1 MSGNL
6 AMKLRVGTQHAHTAA
21 ENVGFTKCFVQ
32 GVIDRNSFAKFLSNL
47 YFVYSELE
55 AGLEHHRHHPLIGRI
70 YFSQLNRRANLEKD
84 LAFYYGQNWRSQII
98 PSPATQQYVARIRDL
113 VANEPVLLIAH
124 AYTRYMGDLSG
135 GQMFQ
140 KIAQEKFQ
148 LHGFEGTSFYDF
160 ASIPDKQAFKNTYR
174 DALNYL
180 EIEDAVCDRIVAEA
194 NIAFAFN
201 ARMAQDL
208 DNVIIQAIGQEAFA
222 NIMRI
227 QRPGSTQVAHSK

>member
-6 AMKLRVGTQHAHTAA
+6 AMKLRAGTSHAHTAA

-32 GVIDRNSFAKFLSNL
+32 GVIDRNSFAKFLGNL

-55 AGLEHHRHHPLIGRI
+55 SGLEKHKDKKLIGAM
-70 YFSQLNRRANLEKD
+70 YFPALNRRANLEQD
-84 LAFYYGQNWRSQII
+84 LEYYYGANWRSQIN

-113 VANEPVLLIAH
+113 ANNEPLLLIAH

-135 GQMFQ
+135 GQMFK

-148 LHGFEGTSFYDF
+148 LSGDEGTSFYNF
-160 ASIPDKQAFKNTYR
+160 ANITDKAAFKNTYR
-174 DALNYL
+174 DALNAL
-180 EIEDAVCDRIVAEA
+180 TIEDVVCDRIVAEA

-201 ARMAQDL
+201 TRMSQDL
-208 DNVIIQAIGQEAFA
+208 DNSIIQAIGKEAFDH
-222 NIMRI
+222 IMNI
-227 QRPGSTQVAHSK
+227 QRPGSTQFAHSK

>member
-6 AMKLRVGTQHAHTAA
+6 AMKLRAGTQHAHTAA

-32 GVIDRNSFAKFLSNL
+32 GAIDRDTFAKFLSNL

-55 AGLEHHRHHPLIGRI
+55 TALVQHQHHSALGLM
-70 YFSQLNRRANLEKD
+70 YFGELNRQANLEKD
-84 LAFYYGQNWRSQII
+84 LEFYYGANWRSQIN

-113 VANEPVLLIAH
+113 AANDPVLLIAH
-124 AYTRYMGDLSG
+124 AYTRYLGDLSG

-140 KIAQEKFQ
+140 KIAQDKLQ
-148 LHGFEGTSFYDF
+148 LKGYEGTSFYDF
-160 ASIPDKQAFKNTYR
+160 AGIADKQAFKVTYR
-174 DALNYL
+174 DTLNSL
-180 EIEDAVCDRIVAEA
+180 KLSEAVSDRIVAEA

-208 DNVIIQAIGQEAFA
+208 DNSIIQAIGKTAFDE
-222 NIMRI
+222 IMQI
-227 QRPGSTQVAHSK
+227 QRPGSTQFAHSK